1 MTVDPVA
8 AGGFAAAAPTYAR
21 ARPTYARAAIGR
33 IVELARST
41 PAGTSAEVLDVAAG
55 TGILTGQLT
64 RARLRCAA
72 VEPLGEMAAQ
82 LRRALPSVPC
92 VRGTVEALP
101 VRAGGTD
108 VVTVAQAFHWFD
120 APAALAEVRRV
131 LRPGGVLVLAW
142 NVRDPS
148 VPWVAALDDLVEQH
162 SGGRPYSHHEE
173 RRWSDT
179 IGAAG
184 GFDTVV
190 EERFDNPVATTVDG
204 VCDRI
209 RSISFVAVM
218 SPARQDAL
226 VEDARHLLA
235 DHGLDGAVEY
245 PHHTVLDWARV
256 LHRSPVRDASSPPD
270 GTPAR

>member
-1 MTVDPVA
+1 VTVDPVA

-41 PAGTSAEVLDVAAG
+41 PAGPAAEVLDVAAG

-92 VRGTVEALP
+92 TRGVAEALP
-101 VRAGGTD
+101 VRGASAD

-120 APAALAEVRRV
+120 APAVLAEVRRV
-131 LRPGGVLVLAW
+131 LRPGGVLILAW

-148 VPWVAALDDLVEQH
+148 TDWVAALDDLVERH
-162 SGGRPYSHHEE
+162 ADGRPYSHHDE
-173 RRWSDT
+173 RRWPDT
-179 IGAAG
+179 IAAVD
-184 GFDTVV
+184 GFDAVA
-190 EERFDNPVATTVDG
+190 EERFDNPVLTTVEG
-204 VCDRI
+204 VCERV
-209 RSISFVAVM
+209 RSISFVAM
-218 SPARQDAL
+218 LPEERQQAL
-226 VEDARHLLA
+226 VVETRRLLGE
-235 DHGLDGAVEY
+235 HGLTGTFEY

-256 LHRSPVRDASSPPD
+256 LDAALQPERAP
-270 GTPAR
+270 GW